1 MRRLGSPNI
10 YVKLERRFRPLIVPP
25 AKQVLDC
32 GGTQATREALGSI
45 FPGAEVTTVNLLES
59 DLAGMPRAIQGDIT
73 KLDDLVGA
81 GSFDAVFSSEV
92 IEHLHDPEAFLKGA
106 RRALRPGGYLVITS
120 PNLASA
126 ANRLFLL
133 LGLAPHNYHPS
144 PHGRYGNPL
153 LPPSDGDHKSV
164 FTFGGLVEMTRACGF
179 DAMRTAGASNAV
191 PGARRGSAGGGVAA
205 PLRNLAA
212 AVLPAS
218 LQEDTAVLAQKPA
231 T

>member
-10 YVKLERRFRPLIVPP
+10 YAKLERRFRPLMTPP
-25 AKQVLDC
+25 ARQVLDC
-32 GGTQATREALGSI
+32 GGTQATRDALDSL
-45 FPGAEVTTVNLLES
+45 FPGAEVTTVNLLEA
-59 DLAGMPRAIQGDIT
+59 DLAGMPRAIKGDIT
-73 KLDDLVGA
+73 RLDELVA
-81 GSFDAVFSSEV
+81 EASFDAVFSSEV
-92 IEHLHDPEAFLKGA
+92 IEHLPDPEAFLKGA
-106 RRALRPGGYLVITS
+106 RRALRPGGFLVVTS

-179 DAMRTAGASNAV
+179 VVIRTAGASNAV
-191 PGARRGSAGGGVAA
+191 PGARAGTAGGGVAV

-212 AVLPAS
+212 ALLPPS
-218 LQEDTAVLAQKPA
+218 FQEDTAVLAQKPA
-231 T
+231 K